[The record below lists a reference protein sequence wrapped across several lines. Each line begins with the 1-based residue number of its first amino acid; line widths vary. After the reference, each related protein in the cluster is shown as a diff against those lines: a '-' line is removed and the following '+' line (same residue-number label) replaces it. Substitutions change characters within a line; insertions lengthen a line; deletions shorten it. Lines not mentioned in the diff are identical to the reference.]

1 MLDTIQLIAASIYSL
16 MFLIVVIGFG
26 ITGIVKL
33 FCMLFTDEK
42 FPDTS
47 YRLKG
52 HYNGRF

>member
-1 MLDTIQLIAASIYSL
+1 MLDTIQLIAASIYSI
-16 MFLIVVIGFG
+16 MFIIVIVGFG

-33 FCMLFTDEK
+33 FCIVFKGDK